1 MVIKTAKTVAEYKK
15 IRDERI
21 QSWVDARFEKG
32 CVTWEL
38 ISPDEVKI
46 TDQTGDSMT
55 ISVSEIEWKT
65 IKSRVKK
72 KEPAEAVPFF
82 LNNYFFIFSSI
93 NLINT

>member
-21 QSWVDARFEKG
+21 QSWIDERFENG

-46 TDQTGDSMT
+46 TDQTGDSII
-55 ISVSEIEWKT
+55 ISTDEI
-65 IKSRVKK
+65 
-72 KEPAEAVPFF
+72 
-82 LNNYFFIFSSI
+82 Y
-93 NLINT
+93 

>member
-21 QSWVDARFEKG
+21 QSWIDARFEKG

-38 ISPDEVKI
+38 INPDEVKI

-55 ISVSEIEWKT
+55 VSISEIAWKKRK
-65 IKSRVKK
+65 ICYIVAGKKSEKK
-72 KEPAEAVPFF
+72 PTNSKNGTVPAVPFF
-82 LNNYFFIFSSI
+82 F
-93 NLINT
+93 

>member
-38 ISPDEVKI
+38 INPDEVKMANRNPWLK
-46 TDQTGDSMT
+46 Q
-55 ISVSEIEWKT
+55 
-65 IKSRVKK
+65 
-72 KEPAEAVPFF
+72 
-82 LNNYFFIFSSI
+82 
-93 NLINT
+93 

>member
-38 ISPDEVKI
+38 ISPDEVN
-46 TDQTGDSMT
+46 GDSM
-55 ISVSEIEWKT
+55 IVSVSEI
-65 IKSRVKK
+65 
-72 KEPAEAVPFF
+72 A
-82 LNNYFFIFSSI
+82 
-93 NLINT
+93 

>member
-1 MVIKTAKTVAEYKK
+1 MIISEIVICMVVSVKTVAEYKN

-21 QSWVDARFEKG
+21 QSWIDARFEKG

-55 ISVSEIEWKT
+55 VSVSEI
-65 IKSRVKK
+65 
-72 KEPAEAVPFF
+72 A
-82 LNNYFFIFSSI
+82 
-93 NLINT
+93 

>member
-1 MVIKTAKTVAEYKK
+1 MIISEIVICMVVSVKTVAEYKN

-21 QSWVDARFEKG
+21 QSWIDVRFENG

-55 ISVSEIEWKT
+55 VSVSEIAL
-65 IKSRVKK
+65 KK
-72 KEPAEAVPFF
+72 K
-82 LNNYFFIFSSI
+82 
-93 NLINT
+93 NLL

>member
-1 MVIKTAKTVAEYKK
+1 MIISEIVICMVVSVKTVAEYKN

-21 QSWVDARFEKG
+21 QSWIDARFENE

-55 ISVSEIEWKT
+55 VSVSEI
-65 IKSRVKK
+65 
-72 KEPAEAVPFF
+72 A
-82 LNNYFFIFSSI
+82 
-93 NLINT
+93 

>member
-21 QSWVDARFEKG
+21 QSWIDARFEKG

-38 ISPDEVKI
+38 INPDEVKI

-55 ISVSEIEWKT
+55 VSVSEICYIVAGK
-65 IKSRVKK
+65 KSEKK
-72 KEPAEAVPFF
+72 PTNSKKGTAGTVPFF
-82 LNNYFFIFSSI
+82 YCLG
-93 NLINT
+93 

>member
-1 MVIKTAKTVAEYKK
+1 MIISEIVICMVVSAKTVAEYKK

-21 QSWVDARFEKG
+21 QSWIDARFENG

-55 ISVSEIEWKT
+55 VSVSEI
-65 IKSRVKK
+65 
-72 KEPAEAVPFF
+72 A
-82 LNNYFFIFSSI
+82 
-93 NLINT
+93 

>member
-1 MVIKTAKTVAEYKK
+1 MIISEIVICMVVSVKTVAEYKN

-21 QSWVDARFEKG
+21 QSWIDARLENG

-55 ISVSEIEWKT
+55 VSVSEI
-65 IKSRVKK
+65 
-72 KEPAEAVPFF
+72 A
-82 LNNYFFIFSSI
+82 
-93 NLINT
+93 